1 MSLLTSH
8 NTLQKVHIP
17 GIVYEPA
24 ELNLPALTK
33 IRGLS
38 NLSYL
43 NITITQITC
52 IKMWEKIFTKIGS
65 PCLLT
70 INYVDSVFGQAE
82 HETGEIVRSL
92 SSFNN
97 SVSISLVRLN
107 FIGIRFRP
115 EFVPA
120 LEKWWFP
127 CLKALKL
134 QECPESHIIL
144 DSLGGLHALS
154 AFALTKLWG
163 DSPQLRQSLSK
174 FLVAVRGLQEI
185 RLQVL
190 RSELP
195 KVSAITF
202 HASTL
207 HTLVILPT
215 SGQSISAIYC
225 AKQQKKIY
233 TKCSLL
239 RHLSLSLESLHE
251 REDIECVCAAQ
262 CFFVPLVS

>member
-1 MSLLTSH
+1 M
-8 NTLQKVHIP
+8 NQLQ
-17 GIVYEPA
+17 
-24 ELNLPALTK
+24 LNLPALTK

-43 NITITQITC
+43 NITITKITC

-107 FIGIRFRP
+107 FIEIRFRP

-127 CLKALKL
+127 CLKAPKL
-134 QECPESHIIL
+134 QECHESHIML
-144 DSLGGLHALS
+144 SSLRGLHALS

-163 DSPQLRQSLSK
+163 DSPQLRRSLSE
-174 FLVAVRGLQEI
+174 FLVAVRGLHEI

-195 KVSAITF
+195 RVSAITF

-207 HTLVILPT
+207 RTLVILPT
-215 SGQSISAIYC
+215 PGQSTSALYT

-239 RHLSLSLESLHE
+239 KHLSLSLESLHE
-251 REDIECVCAAQ
+251 REDIECVCAAK